1 VNKSILEE
9 LLIIM
14 KFFHMQRE
22 RNWSNQNQVR
32 NAREG
37 WNYWAQI
44 AFLNYFSRLRLAMDV
59 AWSGPI
65 PSGPK
70 IFAGNHPTTTDPFYL
85 LLVLHEK
92 TRMMVN
98 ADIFKKP
105 ILGGLMRRGGHIP
118 VDKKAGASAL
128 EAGFQALSR
137 GENIGI
143 YPEGDLSNIEDGI
156 SVNKLKTG
164 AVRMALRAGVPI
176 IPVGAHM
183 PVEGMHIKD
192 LVVGGERVE
201 SRFYLKGRYALTIG
215 RPMWVGGDV
224 EDRALVRALSANL
237 RERLDTLSQI
247 SARRLERK
255 LPLAGKKRRK
265 KKKSIPVEGM

>member
-1 VNKSILEE
+1 MKIL
-9 LLIIM
+9 
-14 KFFHMQRE
+14 HMQRE
-22 RNWSNQNQVR
+22 RNWSTQNQFR

-44 AFLNYFSRLRLAMDV
+44 AFLNFFTRSRLAMDV

-85 LLVLHEK
+85 LLILHEK

-105 ILGGLMRRGGHIP
+105 VLGGLMRRGGHIP

-128 EAGFQALSR
+128 EAGFEALNR

-143 YPEGDLSNIEDGI
+143 YPEGNLSDIHEGI

-183 PVEGMHIKD
+183 PIRGMRFKEM
-192 LVVGGERVE
+192 VVGGEPVV
-201 SRFYLKGRYALTIG
+201 SRFYFKGRYALTIG

-224 EDRALVRALSANL
+224 EDRALVRALSENL
-237 RERLDTLSQI
+237 RERLQTLSQL
-247 SARRLERK
+247 SARRLERG
-255 LPLAGKKRRK
+255 LPKISKKRRK
-265 KKKSIPVEGM
+265 KKKSIPVETGM